1 MNEKRKPLRVL
12 WFANTPG
19 LSAKNVRVG
28 VPVGGAG
35 WIASLQTVV
44 EDKTD
49 CQLGFVF
56 YSEEAL
62 EPFEYGKTWY
72 FPVVKLGKNKR
83 ERMMNRITRRTEY
96 DENVV
101 NFLRAV
107 ELFKPDII
115 HVHGTEYSFGLIN
128 RHITRIPVVVSI
140 QGNLTVYNKKYFA
153 GLNMPGLL
161 RRLRSGYPFFQSD
174 YLIWQK
180 RAAIE
185 REILRKTQYV
195 FGRTDWD
202 RRICLALAPGA
213 NYFHMDEVIRPRFYQ
228 LTREGGTQEGMTRE
242 GMTQEGEMREGMTQ
256 EGVTRERM
264 TGRRVVRE
272 RMAGGQVSHPVP
284 IFFTTS
290 SPSFYKGFETVIET
304 ARILTGNGMS
314 FTWLVAGLKE
324 GDALVKLIREETGA
338 ADLGALQIRLP
349 GILSEEE
356 LAGHLSTADVYV
368 QVSHIENSP
377 NSLCE
382 AMLAGMPIV
391 ASFAGGTASLLRD
404 GEQGVLVQDG
414 DPYALAG
421 AMEEMVKYPERYG
434 QMAAEARR
442 VALRRHDPEA
452 IVAGMLDRYADIIE
466 RHAAKSGGG

>member
-1 MNEKRKPLRVL
+1 MNENRKPLRVL

-35 WIASLQTVV
+35 WIASLQSAV

-56 YSEEAL
+56 YSEETL

-83 ERMMNRITRRTEY
+83 ERMMNRLTRRTEY

-101 NFLRAV
+101 NFLRAI

-115 HVHGTEYSFGLIN
+115 HVHGTEYSFGLIT

-174 YLIWQK
+174 HLIWQK

-185 REILRKTQYV
+185 REILGKTEYV

-202 RRICLALAPGA
+202 RRICLALAPQA
-213 NYFHMDEVIRPRFYQ
+213 SYFHVDEVIRPRFYQ
-228 LTREGGTQEGMTRE
+228 LTREGLT
-242 GMTQEGEMREGMTQ
+242 
-256 EGVTRERM
+256 
-264 TGRRVVRE
+264 
-272 RMAGGQVSHPVP
+272 GGQVSNPAP

-421 AMEEMVKYPERYG
+421 AMEEMIKYPERYG
-434 QMAAEARR
+434 PMAVEARR
-442 VALRRHDPEA
+442 VALRRHNPEA
-452 IVAGMLDRYADIIE
+452 IVAGMLDRYAEIIKK
-466 RHAAKSGGG
+466 HAEKGEQ

>member
-1 MNEKRKPLRVL
+1 MCMGP
-12 WFANTPG
+12 
-19 LSAKNVRVG
+19 S
-28 VPVGGAG
+28 
-35 WIASLQTVV
+35 
-44 EDKTD
+44 
-49 CQLGFVF
+49 
-56 YSEEAL
+56 
-62 EPFEYGKTWY
+62 
-72 FPVVKLGKNKR
+72 
-83 ERMMNRITRRTEY
+83 
-96 DENVV
+96 
-101 NFLRAV
+101 
-107 ELFKPDII
+107 I
-115 HVHGTEYSFGLIN
+115 HFGLIT
-128 RHITRIPVVVSI
+128 RHITRIPIVVSI
-140 QGNLTVYNKKYFA
+140 QGNLTVYNKKYFT

-174 YLIWQK
+174 YQIWQK

-202 RRICLALAPGA
+202 RRICLMLAPGA
-213 NYFHMDEVIRPRFYQ
+213 DYFHVDEVIRPRFYG
-228 LTREGGTQEGMTRE
+228 LTRGGMDRGGLTLEGETREEGMDR
-242 GMTQEGEMREGMTQ
+242 GK
-256 EGVTRERM
+256 V
-264 TGRRVVRE
+264 
-272 RMAGGQVSHPVP
+272 ANPAP
-284 IFFTTS
+284 IFLTTS

-304 ARILTGNGMS
+304 ARLLTGNGMS

-324 GDALVKLIREETGA
+324 GDALVKLIRGEMGA
-338 ADLGALQIRLP
+338 ADLGALQIRLL

-421 AMEEMVKYPERYG
+421 AMEEMVKYPERYAP
-434 QMAAEARR
+434 MAAEARR

-452 IVAGMLDRYADIIE
+452 ILTGMLDRYVEIIK
-466 RHAAKSGGG
+466 RHAAKRHGDQPFGK

>member
-1 MNEKRKPLRVL
+1 ML

-35 WIASLQTVV
+35 WIASLQSAV

-56 YSEEAL
+56 YSEETL

-83 ERMMNRITRRTEY
+83 ERMMNRLTRRTEY

-101 NFLRAV
+101 NFLRAI

-115 HVHGTEYSFGLIN
+115 HVHGTEYSFGLIT

-174 YLIWQK
+174 HLIWQK

-185 REILRKTQYV
+185 REILGKTEYV

-202 RRICLALAPGA
+202 RRICLALAPQA
-213 NYFHMDEVIRPRFYQ
+213 SYFHVDEVIRPRFYQ
-228 LTREGGTQEGMTRE
+228 LTREGLT
-242 GMTQEGEMREGMTQ
+242 
-256 EGVTRERM
+256 
-264 TGRRVVRE
+264 
-272 RMAGGQVSHPVP
+272 GGQVSNPAP

-421 AMEEMVKYPERYG
+421 AMEEMIKYPERYG
-434 QMAAEARR
+434 PMAVEARR
-442 VALRRHDPEA
+442 VALRRHNPEA
-452 IVAGMLDRYADIIE
+452 IVAGMLDRYAEIIKK
-466 RHAAKSGGG
+466 HAEKGEQ

>member
-1 MNEKRKPLRVL
+1 MNENRKPLRVL

-35 WIASLQTVV
+35 WIASLQGAV

-115 HVHGTEYSFGLIN
+115 HVHGTEYSFGLIT

-185 REILRKTQYV
+185 REILRKTEYV

-213 NYFHMDEVIRPRFYQ
+213 NYFHVDEVIRPRFYQ
-228 LTREGGTQEGMTRE
+228 LTREGMTRGGVTGEGMAR
-242 GMTQEGEMREGMTQ
+242 
-256 EGVTRERM
+256 
-264 TGRRVVRE
+264 
-272 RMAGGQVSHPVP
+272 GQVSNPAP

-304 ARILTGNGMS
+304 ARILTGNGLS

-324 GDALVKLIREETGA
+324 GDALVKLFREETGA
-338 ADLGALQIRLP
+338 AELGALQIRLP

-356 LAGHLSTADVYV
+356 LAGHLSTSDVYV

-434 QMAAEARR
+434 PMAAEARR

-452 IVAGMLDRYADIIE
+452 IVAGMLDRYAEIIE
-466 RHAAKSGGG
+466 KHAAKRQGDQPFGK

>member
-1 MNEKRKPLRVL
+1 MNENRKPLRVL

-35 WIASLQTVV
+35 WIASLQSAV

-56 YSEEAL
+56 YSEETL
-62 EPFEYGKTWY
+62 EPFEYRKTWY

-83 ERMMNRITRRTEY
+83 QRMMNRITRRTEY

-101 NFLRAV
+101 NFLRAI

-115 HVHGTEYSFGLIN
+115 HVHGTEYSFGLIT
-128 RHITRIPVVVSI
+128 RHITRIPVVISI

-174 YLIWQK
+174 YQIWQK
-180 RAAIE
+180 RVAIE
-185 REILRKTQYV
+185 QEILRNAKYV

-213 NYFHMDEVIRPRFYQ
+213 SYFHVDEVIRPRFYE
-228 LTREGGTQEGMTRE
+228 LTREQTSNP
-242 GMTQEGEMREGMTQ
+242 
-256 EGVTRERM
+256 
-264 TGRRVVRE
+264 
-272 RMAGGQVSHPVP
+272 AP
-284 IFFTTS
+284 IFLTTS

-304 ARILTGNGMS
+304 ARILTGNGMN
-314 FTWLVAGLKE
+314 FAWLVAGLKE
-324 GDALVKLIREETGA
+324 GDPLVKLIREETGA
-338 ADLGALQIRLP
+338 ADLGALQIRLL

-391 ASFAGGTASLLRD
+391 ASFAGGTASMLRD

-434 QMAAEARR
+434 PMAAEARC

-452 IVAGMLDRYADIIE
+452 IVEGMLDRYAEIIKK
-466 RHAAKSGGG
+466 HAEKNGDG

>member
-1 MNEKRKPLRVL
+1 MNENSKPLRVL

-35 WIASLQTVV
+35 WIASLQSAV

-56 YSEEAL
+56 YSEETL
-62 EPFEYGKTWY
+62 EPFEYQKTWY

-115 HVHGTEYSFGLIN
+115 HVHGTEYSFGLIT

-185 REILRKTQYV
+185 REILGKTEYV

-213 NYFHMDEVIRPRFYQ
+213 NYFHVDEVIRPRFYQ
-228 LTREGGTQEGMTRE
+228 LTREGMTREGMTRE
-242 GMTQEGEMREGMTQ
+242 GMAR
-256 EGVTRERM
+256 
-264 TGRRVVRE
+264 
-272 RMAGGQVSHPVP
+272 GQVSNPAP

-314 FTWLVAGLKE
+314 FTWLVAGLQE
-324 GDALVKLIREETGA
+324 GDALVKLICEETGA

-434 QMAAEARR
+434 PMAAEARR

-452 IVAGMLDRYADIIE
+452 IVAGMLDRYAEIIKK
-466 RHAAKSGGG
+466 HATKNGDG